1 MYNFNKI
8 LFSCQGNKMEYNT
21 NRHSIYKL
29 QFHLVVVTKYRHKVI
44 NSNINERLKEIT
56 KDIFENRW
64 KLKIIEI
71 ESESDHLHIAFESN
85 PQTQLSKLVNNFKTV
100 TSRLIRKEFKE
111 EINKHYWKPY
121 FWSPSYCL
129 ISVGGASI
137 EIIREYIRN
146 QDKPKQ

>member
-1 MYNFNKI
+1 
-8 LFSCQGNKMEYNT
+8 MEYNS

-100 TSRLIRKEFKE
+100 SSRLIRKEFKGH
-111 EINKHYWKPY
+111 IDKYYWKPF

>member
-1 MYNFNKI
+1 
-8 LFSCQGNKMEYNT
+8 MEYNT

-44 NSNINERLKEIT
+44 TKEINDRLKEIAF
-56 KDIFENRW
+56 DIFENRW

-71 ESESDHLHIAFESN
+71 ESELEHLHIAFESN

-100 TSRLIRKEFKE
+100 SSRLIRKEFKE
-111 EINKHYWKPY
+111 HIDKYYWKPY

-137 EIIREYIRN
+137 EVKEYIRN
-146 QDKPKQ
+146 QDKPK

>member
-1 MYNFNKI
+1 
-8 LFSCQGNKMEYNT
+8 MEYNT

-44 NSNINERLKEIT
+44 TNEINDRLKEIAF
-56 KDIFENRW
+56 DIFENRW

-71 ESESDHLHIAFESN
+71 ESESEHLHIAFESN

-100 TSRLIRKEFKE
+100 SSRLIRKEFKE
-111 EINKHYWKPY
+111 HIDKYYWKPY

-137 EIIREYIRN
+137 EVIKEYIRN
-146 QDKPKQ
+146 QDKPKL